1 MATWSGSIGP
11 GTDPGTGRSI
21 YLDWTIY
28 SDVDPGFSTTS
39 VAFRLVIYVRT
50 GGQSI
55 DSSNSFTI
63 SGDWSR
69 SGSVSINTPSGG
81 GSQLIYD
88 SGYNVVRSGLGWGS
102 TAGASFSA
110 SLSGVTVVTGT
121 NYPAISG
128 SGSGSVTVPT
138 PSAPSAPGIS
148 VAALG
153 NGYVDFNYSAP
164 GYGGDGGVSYYQY
177 SSDNSSWINNP
188 ANPFR
193 INGTNGTTVYGYVRA
208 VNAYGQAGPSAGAS
222 GVPRTVP
229 SAPTSFTANNATFG
243 ELALSWAAPSSNG
256 GATITGYTLT
266 RTSPGT
272 STTLLTN
279 ANQTTFTDTSLLPY
293 TDYTY
298 VVAAVNAA
306 GTGTSASITQKT
318 LGGIAKIWNGTAYVT
333 VLPKV
338 WNGTTWVD
346 AQAQMWNG
354 TEWKYGI

>member
-28 SDVDPGFSTTS
+28 SDVDPSYGTTS

-102 TAGASFSA
+102 TASASFSA

-138 PSAPSAPGIS
+138 PTAPGTPGVTVTPNNGS
-148 VAALG
+148 VT
-153 NGYVDFNYSAP
+153 VTYSAP
-164 GYGGDGGVSYYQY
+164 ADGGTGGVTSYQY
-177 SSDNSSWINNP
+177 YTNLDGTVRDTPS
-188 ANPFR
+188 NPFN
-193 INGTNGTTVYGYVRA
+193 ISAANGTAVTVYVRA
-208 VNAYGQAGPSAGAS
+208 SNAYLSSGYASASAT
-222 GVPRTVP
+222 PRTVP
-229 SAPTSFTANNATFG
+229 SAPGSFTGTANTFG
-243 ELALSWAAPSSNG
+243 TVALSWTTPNNNG
-256 GATITGYTLT
+256 SALTSYVLT
-266 RTSPGT
+266 RTNGATTVTLTPPST
-272 STTLLTN
+272 SATTYN
-279 ANQTTFTDTSLLPY
+279 DTTVAPAVS
-293 TDYTY
+293 YTY
-298 VVAAVNAA
+298 TLYATNAA
-306 GTGTSASITQKT
+306 GNGTSATFTITS
-318 LGGIAKIWNGTAYVT
+318 LGGVVNIKKSTTGYD
-333 VLPKV
+333 KV
-338 WNGTTWVD
+338 VPQVRVGSSWVP
-346 AQAQMWNG
+346 AQARIRDNG
-354 TEWKYGI
+354 EWKYGI